1 MNDVQR
7 RLFLFVLLLMVVCSI
22 LFIVLVTPKTL
33 VRYVVYIIGDSN
45 MYDSHIRAVGY
56 RYELDPSLIKAVI
69 KVESRFDH
77 EAVSPK
83 GAMGLMQLMP
93 GTASDMGVVDP
104 YDPRENIEGGARYL
118 RVLLNRFDNN
128 LTLALAAYNA
138 GPENVRRYGCIPPFR
153 ETKNYL
159 ERVMKYYAEYK
170 EGS

>member
-1 MNDVQR
+1 MNNVHR
-7 RLFLFVLLLMVVCSI
+7 KLLLFAPLLVGVCSI
-22 LFIVLVTPKTL
+22 LLITLVTPETL
-33 VRYVVYIIGDSN
+33 MRCISYIIGDSN
-45 MYDSHIRAVGY
+45 VYDSHIKAVSH
-56 RYELDPSLIKAVI
+56 RYELDPKLIKAII
-69 KVESRFDH
+69 KAESRFNH

-104 YDPRENIEGGARYL
+104 YDPKENIEGGARYL
-118 RVLLNRFDNN
+118 RMLLNRFDNN

-138 GPENVRRYGCIPPFR
+138 GPENVRRYGSVPPFR

-159 ERVMKYYAEYK
+159 EKVMKYYAEYK